1 MKKSVIRVA
10 VAALLVCAAGTARA
24 VPTDGGEWT
33 IGAGE
38 TETLAAEATVSR
50 LAVDGSLT
58 LDAGAALTATGGVVN
73 CSSTGDGRIADVT
86 IANGASLVSRGT
98 LTGDTPS
105 NA

>member
-1 MKKSVIRVA
+1 MKTNVIRVA

-38 TETLAAEATVSR
+38 TETLAAETTVLR

-58 LDAGAALTATGGVVN
+58 LVRSRSTRGRRSPRPAGW
-73 CSSTGDGRIADVT
+73 
-86 IANGASLVSRGT
+86 
-98 LTGDTPS
+98 
-105 NA
+105 